1 MDLETSTEG
10 TLNVRRYLS
19 GLLLALAAPLAFAN
33 TGVAFVHG
41 TGSQTNAYNDYWQP
55 AMVDSVRGGLPN
67 PANFV
72 VINCDFTQYMWD
84 SRAAGCLAGQ
94 LTNFISS
101 KGITRLIVIT
111 HSNGGNVMRWIMS
124 NPTWDSR
131 YPNIINKVVRV
142 NALAPSS
149 AGTPLADAVMN
160 GNVFEAAVGWLLG
173 YQNDAVRMQQ
183 QSWMVYYNGNWL
195 YGTSGRP
202 ALPKTFRSVVGTD
215 VDSSPFDGDSYCGG
229 YWENVG
235 LETTQNWLNSCSDG
249 FLNCSS
255 QNAAGSVWF
264 YDTARM
270 AGGEPLSHNQSR
282 RACFGLNTILRTDA
296 GQ

>member
-1 MDLETSTEG
+1 MFRSI
-10 TLNVRRYLS
+10 
-19 GLLLALAAPLAFAN
+19 LALCMGVYACAAVAN

-41 TGSQTNAYNDYWQP
+41 TGKQTDALNDYWQS
-55 AMVDSVRGGLPN
+55 AFVNSVRQGLPN
-67 PANFV
+67 QANYT
-72 VINCDFTQYMWD
+72 VINCDFEQYMWD

-94 LTNFISS
+94 LTTFINNR
-101 KGITRLIVIT
+101 GITDLVVIT

-131 YPNIINKVVRV
+131 YPNIISKIRWV

-149 AGTPLADAVMN
+149 KGTPLADAVIA
-160 GNVFEAAVGWLLG
+160 GNVFEAALGWLLG
-173 YQNDAVRMQQ
+173 YQSDAVRMQQ
-183 QSWMVYYNGNWL
+183 VSWMAYYNANYL

-202 ALPKTFRSVVGTD
+202 ALPKGFWSVVGTD
-215 VDSSPFDGDSYCGG
+215 VETAIWDGDSYCGG
-229 YWENVG
+229 YHLNLG
-235 LETTQNWLNSCSDG
+235 LEITQAWLDSCSDG

-255 QNAAGSVWF
+255 QNGAGTVWF

-282 RACFGLNTILRTDA
+282 RACFGLDVILRNDL
-296 GQ
+296 